1 MQSAVLQ
8 EKLQEHVE
16 EETQAQLKA
25 AEARLV
31 SRLMGVMNAVS
42 TRLESLE
49 GKVISACAFHFA
61 PCNLLTHVRSIYN
74 IQIEAAVSEAQQ
86 AASASSSFLQQQHE
100 PQHEAANPPPSSD
113 GPSHTAQEQA
123 LALEAILGLAR
134 QAKMAILEDV
144 RERCEAMALAD

>member
-49 GKVISACAFHFA
+49 GKVSACAFHFA
-61 PCNLLTHVRSIYN
+61 SCNLLMHVRSTYN

-86 AASASSSFLQQQHE
+86 TASASSSFLQQQHE